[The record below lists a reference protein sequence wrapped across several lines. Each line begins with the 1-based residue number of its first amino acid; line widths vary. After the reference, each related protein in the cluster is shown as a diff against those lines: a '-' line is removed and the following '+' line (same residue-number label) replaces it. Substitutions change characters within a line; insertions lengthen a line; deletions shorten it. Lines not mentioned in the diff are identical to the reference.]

1 LKKILKTNPF
11 LLIFFIIFLISII
24 FLNSPLKDKFASKSL
39 KFFLTK
45 FLKTDSNWERL
56 NLKIF
61 PPSLSIENF
70 YFPYGKIEKI
80 SLSPSYNLAH
90 TKVFVYG
97 MELNLKSEGKGK
109 GSKYGFV
116 FFEELI
122 LQKCKLKFEDK
133 EIPLEGDFKDISLF
147 FFKDKGFFKIRDAKI
162 NLPEIKE
169 LNFSLRSTF
178 KKENKGIFFEN
189 IFIKGKDF
197 SATANGNLF
206 DLSPSFLFNFNLRA
220 NLKNFLGFLE
230 AGIDGNCNLNGKIE
244 YKNDLN
250 LIAKGNIESP
260 KFLEK
265 EIPSLDTI
273 CKLNLD
279 SLNINLIKDNNNG
292 TIKLSFSEK
301 NLSEFQLKIPEI
313 NIKDILSF
321 FSIPQINYSKKI
333 NLEGKYNFYGTKI
346 EKGEGYINIS
356 SKEIKGKGILKDFL
370 IEKLNIEIEEREFKA
385 NLEAK
390 LPFSSSENFTFFG
403 NIKEID
409 PEDLKNILKPF
420 LPNIGKLKGKGDAN
434 FEISGTYE
442 DVLISSNLKFND
454 FYYEDIPFGEGF
466 AEVEIYKENINFK
479 KIFFKK
485 ENGILEGSGNIRE
498 GINFEHKNWNF
509 PIPFNSILTGEGKM
523 AFEPSFLIS
532 GNVKEAKIYIYSFDN
547 INFSYNYDG
556 EIFNLKELEATKG
569 KGAVHLKGIYKEK
582 FSLEGNTYDFP
593 LFEDVN
599 ISSNFN
605 LLLKEKDINFCAD
618 GLIKKEGLAFMPLN
632 FYSSLKDGNFELEL
646 KNPFGF
652 DIKTNGYLNENFDF
666 RCLTNFNISNL
677 KIIPFLKFDPSLKG
691 EATIQGN
698 LKDLKSLKG
707 QVNFQPFELIYK
719 DSPFHISNGINIE
732 IRDGYA
738 FLKETPVFHELAY
751 IEIYGN
757 LNFYPK
763 FKLKIF
769 GDADFG
775 DEIVNY
781 FIPQLSYSGM
791 ASLKFSLEKAKDFKV
806 ESSLNISGYKL
817 SWLPINFNL
826 LNPKGKA
833 ILSENKIKIENFE
846 GNSGDGNL
854 NLKGEVLLAKNLNID
869 RININ
874 GECNNL
880 KVSYLEGLIMF
891 LNGKANFIWTERSKQ
906 ISGDLSLQEGSFTKE
921 INLLSEIQKIFS
933 AQKTNIQTNN
943 LPQINLNLSIDVPNN
958 LKVKNQLLNLI
969 CGGKIQ
975 ILGDISS
982 PIILGQLETLPK
994 SEIYFNGVLYK
1005 IDYARVLMTN
1015 PINFDPIIEMEA
1027 TTNIRSYLIHLKI
1040 KGTLSH
1046 LTPQFSSEPYLTE
1059 ADIISLLATGKVAS
1073 QESGT
1078 WLSGA
1083 SLLISQQISEELSK
1097 RSSSIFGLDRIR
1109 IEPVFGESNITTAR
1123 ITALKQINSNCTLS
1137 YTYNPVGNQKD
1148 IISLECNVSQDTYL
1162 NLIQEEDGT
1171 YLLQIFQR
1179 KSL

>member
-1 LKKILKTNPF
+1 MRKILKTNPF
-11 LLIFFIIFLISII
+11 LLIFFIIFLFSII
-24 FLNSPLKDKFASKSL
+24 FFNSPLKDKFASKSL

-45 FLKTDSNWERL
+45 FLKLNSSWEKL
-56 NLKIF
+56 NLKVF

-70 YFPYGKIEKI
+70 NFPYGKIEKI
-80 SLSPSYNLAH
+80 SIFPSYNLAH

-97 MELNLKSEGKGK
+97 MDLNLKSEGKGK
-109 GSKYGFV
+109 GSSYSFV

-122 LQKCKLKFEDK
+122 LQKCKLNFEDK
-133 EIPLEGDFKDISLF
+133 EVPLEGDFKDISLF
-147 FFKDKGFFKIRDAKI
+147 FFKEKGFFKIREANL
-162 NLPEIKE
+162 NLPELKE
-169 LNFSLRSTF
+169 LNFSFKSTF
-178 KKENKGIFFEN
+178 RKEEKGIYFEK
-189 IFIKGKDF
+189 IFIKGKEF
-197 SATANGNLF
+197 SIISEGNFF
-206 DLSPSFLFNFNLRA
+206 DLSPSFSFNFNLKA
-220 NLKNFLGFLE
+220 NLKNFLKFLE
-230 AGIDGNCNLNGKIE
+230 AGIDGKCNLQGRLE
-244 YKNDLN
+244 YIKDLN
-250 LIAKGNIESP
+250 LIAKGYIEKP

-265 EIPSLDTI
+265 ETPDLKANF
-273 CKLNLD
+273 KLSSD
-279 SLNINLIKDNNNG
+279 YLNINLIKDENFG
-292 TIKLSFSEK
+292 TIKLSFRKK
-301 NLSEFQLKIPEI
+301 NLSEFFLKINKI
-313 NIKDILSF
+313 DVNDILSF
-321 FSIPQINYSKKI
+321 FSVPQINYSRKI
-333 NLEGKYNFYGTKI
+333 NLEGKYNFYGTEI

-356 SKEIKGKGILKDFL
+356 SKDLKGTGILKDFS
-370 IEKLNIEIEEREFKA
+370 IERLNIEIEEKEFKA

-390 LPFSSSENFTFFG
+390 LPFSSQENFSFSG
-403 NIKEID
+403 NIKEISS
-409 PEDLKNILKPF
+409 ENLKSILKPF
-420 LPNIGKLKGKGDAN
+420 LPNLGKLKGREDVN

-442 DVLISSNLKFND
+442 DILISSNLKFND
-454 FYYEDIPFGEGF
+454 FYYEDIPFGSGE
-466 AEVEIYKENINFK
+466 AEIEIYKENINFK
-479 KIFFKK
+479 RINFFKDG
-485 ENGILEGSGNIRE
+485 GILEGIGNIKE
-498 GINFEHKNWNF
+498 GINFKHRNWNF

-523 AFEPSFLIS
+523 VFEPSFLIS
-532 GNVKEAKIYIYSFDN
+532 GNVREAKIDFYNFDN
-547 INFSYNYDG
+547 LSFSYDYNG
-556 EIFNLKELEATKG
+556 EVFNLKELEGTKG
-569 KGAVHLKGIYKEK
+569 NGTINLNGTYKEK
-582 FSLEGNTYDFP
+582 FFLEGNTYDFP
-593 LFEDVN
+593 ILEGIN

-605 LLLKEKDINFCAD
+605 LVLKEKDINFCAD
-618 GLIKKEGLAFMPLN
+618 GLLNRDGLSFMPLN
-632 FYSSLKDGNFELEL
+632 FYSSLKDGNFEVRL

-652 DIKTNGYLNENFDF
+652 YLKTDGILSENFDF
-666 RCLTNFNISNL
+666 RAFTNFDISNL
-677 KIIPFLKFDPSLKG
+677 EIIPFLKFSPSIKG
-691 EATIQGN
+691 ESTIQGN

-707 QVNFQPFELIYK
+707 QIFIKPLELIYK
-719 DSPFHISNGINIE
+719 GNPFNISEGINIE
-732 IRDGYA
+732 IKDGFCY
-738 FLKETPVFHELAY
+738 LKETPIFHELAY

-763 FKLKIF
+763 LKLKIF

-791 ASLKFSLEKAKDFKV
+791 ASLSFSIEKSKGLKLDG
-806 ESSLNISGYKL
+806 SLNISGYKF

-826 LNPKGKA
+826 LSPKGKA
-833 ILSENKIKIENFE
+833 ALKENKIIIENFE

-854 NLKGEVLLAKNLNID
+854 NLNGEVLLSKNFNVD

-880 KVSYLEGLIMF
+880 RVSYLEGFTMF
-891 LNGKANFIWTERSKQ
+891 LDGTANFLWTDKSKQ
-906 ISGDLSLQEGSFTKE
+906 ISGALSLVEGSFTKE
-921 INLLSEIQKIFS
+921 INLLSEIQKIIS
-933 AQKTNIQTNN
+933 PQKTNIQIKN

-958 LKVKNQLLNLI
+958 LKVKNQILNLT

-975 ILGDISS
+975 ILGDISN
-982 PIILGQLETLPK
+982 PIILGNLETLPK

-1005 IDYARVLMTN
+1005 IDYAKVLMSN
-1015 PINFDPIIEMEA
+1015 PLSFDPIIEMEA

-1040 KGTLSH
+1040 KGTLNH

-1083 SLLISQQISEELSK
+1083 SLLLSQQISEELSK

-1123 ITALKQINSNCTLS
+1123 ITALKQINPNCLIS
-1137 YTYNPVGNQKD
+1137 YTYNPVENQKD